1 MKNVSFIIWVGTVI
15 QVQQYLPQE
24 IRRLYLLFFC
34 IQYCW
39 WEVLCQCN
47 SRISSLSSMSPCSS
61 LFFSLTFFIL
71 SFELLALRLS
81 FVLMDIGWSCTY
93 LRMVITFISR
103 SCLAFCTN
111 SHILGV
117 DSFILVVCGPPFL
130 DHFSSNIWWF
140 QVVSSSC
147 WLYGCLV
154 SLQLRCVITAQWQWA
169 AVVQNQA
176 LDREHGEGAV
186 WPTLSVSASEKWR
199 WREADSHIRLSSK
212 IDREQP
218 RGHSHL
224 LQESTPRLICNYSS
238 YLYSNVILQGFL
250 IALAPFSC

>member
-1 MKNVSFIIWVGTVI
+1 MFLLFFSAQGLEVTCSASFVLVIMLTLWVLGYKKNVSFIIWVGTVI
-15 QVQQYLPQE
+15 QVQQYFPQE

-47 SRISSLSSMSPCSS
+47 SRISSLSSMSPSSS

-103 SCLAFCTN
+103 SCLAFCMN

-117 DSFILVVCGPPFL
+117 DSFIRVVCGPPF
-130 DHFSSNIWWF
+130 
-140 QVVSSSC
+140 
-147 WLYGCLV
+147 
-154 SLQLRCVITAQWQWA
+154 
-169 AVVQNQA
+169 
-176 LDREHGEGAV
+176 
-186 WPTLSVSASEKWR
+186 
-199 WREADSHIRLSSK
+199 
-212 IDREQP
+212 
-218 RGHSHL
+218 
-224 LQESTPRLICNYSS
+224 
-238 YLYSNVILQGFL
+238 
-250 IALAPFSC
+250 